1 MVKLILVRHGLTTYN
16 KLKIYQ
22 GQYDSPLDE
31 MGYLQA
37 DITAEH
43 IARTYQVDVIYAS
56 DLSRTVKTAAPTAK
70 LLGLPVETTEAF
82 REIDVG
88 HWANRKIADVQAE
101 FPDEVRAYREDPGTF
116 HFPGGEDFSN
126 VFVRAEGKLREIA
139 AKHDGK
145 TVLIFTHGGIIRAL
159 LTRWNGLPIERMREI
174 KPVPNTAITVAE
186 YDGETVKLLL
196 QMDNSHL
203 PEDMK

>member
-31 MGYLQA
+31 LGYLQA
-37 DITAEH
+37 ELTAEH
-43 IARTYQVDVIYAS
+43 IASTYHIDAIYAS
-56 DLSRTVKTAAPTAK
+56 DLSRTINTATPTAK
-70 LLGLPVETTEAF
+70 RLGLPFETTKAF

-88 HWANRKIADVQAE
+88 HWANRKIADVQIE

-116 HFPGGEDFSN
+116 HFPGGESFSN
-126 VFVRAEGKLREIA
+126 VFARADRKIREIA
-139 AKHDGK
+139 ERHDGE

-159 LTRWNGLPIERMREI
+159 LTVWKGLPIERMREI
-174 KPVPNTAITVAE
+174 RAVPNTAITVAE
-186 YDGETVKLLL
+186 YDGGAVKLLL
-196 QMDNSHL
+196 EMDNSHL
-203 PEDMK
+203 PEEMR